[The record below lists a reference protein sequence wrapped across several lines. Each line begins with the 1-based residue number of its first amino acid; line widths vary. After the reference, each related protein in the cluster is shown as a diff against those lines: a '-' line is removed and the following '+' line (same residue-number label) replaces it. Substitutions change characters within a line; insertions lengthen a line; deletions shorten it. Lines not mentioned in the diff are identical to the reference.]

1 MEGILVTSYFFC
13 LLSVPYLDQQEI
25 KLRKKFISLF
35 LFHQVSLSYA
45 RVLPSCHI
53 NLLPR
58 LELPASERLSSICK
72 RSGWKILPVAQASDL
87 QSLFLNNVAG
97 LRPTRLATLLK
108 KRLWHRWF
116 PVNFTNFLRTPFL
129 QNTPERLLLDDK
141 IILKGQNTRP
151 SAPCFLAFYS
161 FDFVNYSQSFN
172 KIS

>member
-45 RVLPSCHI
+45 RVLPSYHI
-53 NLLPR
+53 YLLSR

-72 RSGWKILPVAQASDL
+72 RSGWKILPVAQASGL
-87 QSLFLNNVAG
+87 QSLFFNKVAG
-97 LRPTRLATLLK
+97 LRPARPATLLK

-116 PVNFTNFLRTPFL
+116 PVNFAKFLRIPFL
-129 QNTPERLLLDDK
+129 TEDLWTTASGNSQNIFMQFVIK
-141 IILKGQNTRP
+141 IRRYFF
-151 SAPCFLAFYS
+151 S
-161 FDFVNYSQSFN
+161 
-172 KIS
+172 KI